1 MEVKSKNILDGIL
14 ERGYYIDAPSFLSD
28 GSIAGDNIKK
38 AYKELMTSKLG
49 LRLYEGED
57 GNGNTL
63 LIFMAAN
70 AGVGSIKDSLSSTS
84 KAFPVYISSELTDSE
99 KNNLF

>member
-1 MEVKSKNILDGIL
+1 MEEKSVSILREIL
-14 ERGYYIDAPSFLSD
+14 ERGYFIDMPSFIND

-38 AYKELMTSKLG
+38 SYKELMTSKLG

-70 AGVGSIKDSLSSTS
+70 AGVGIIKDSLSSTS
-84 KAFPVYISSELTDSE
+84 RSFPVYISSELTDE
-99 KNNLF
+99 EQNNLF